1 MLRARF
7 PGEMPVALEK
17 DLLLTLVRDLNER
30 ARTLLE
36 KELHVGGHE
45 SKEETRNRLRDS
57 RKVLLPFVIL
67 FIFSTL
73 FPTHLSSTLF
83 FSIHP
88 SRCHKTLKH
97 PVDNIKINL

>member
-1 MLRARF
+1 MLRAKF
-7 PGEMPVALEK
+7 PEEMPVALEK
-17 DLLLTLVRDLNER
+17 DLLLILVRDLNER

-36 KELHVGGHE
+36 KDLDVGGHE
-45 SKEETRNRLRDS
+45 SKEETRKRLRES
-57 RKVLLPFVIL
+57 RKVLLLFAIL

-73 FPTHLSSTLF
+73 FPTHLSSTFF